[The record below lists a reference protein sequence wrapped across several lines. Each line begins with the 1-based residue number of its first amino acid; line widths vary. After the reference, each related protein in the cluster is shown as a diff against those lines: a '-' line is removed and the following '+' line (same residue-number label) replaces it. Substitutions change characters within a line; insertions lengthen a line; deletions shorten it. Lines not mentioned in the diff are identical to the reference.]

1 MRKLLIVS
9 SLALSLASS
18 QLALAHDDDKVDAP
32 MQTAPGAAK
41 APYDVQ
47 FLDTMAAHH
56 GDAIRM
62 ARMAVDKARSDPLR
76 AKAQRMIDDQEA
88 EIRVLKS
95 MREDVA
101 ADAPAALNRKL
112 PGMTMMDM
120 GKLESASGEE
130 FDRRFIDMTITH
142 HQGAVEMSKSELK
155 SGKNQSVK
163 DKAREIVDKQVKEI
177 AELKQMRSTP
187 DREP

>member
-1 MRKLLIVS
+1 MRIILIVS

-18 QLALAHDDDKVDAP
+18 QLALAHNDKVDAP

-47 FLDTMAAHH
+47 FLDTMVAHH
-56 GDAIRM
+56 GEAIRM
-62 ARMAVDKARSDPLR
+62 ARMAVDKAGGDALS

-101 ADAPAALNRKL
+101 ADAPAALNPKL
-112 PGMTMMDM
+112 PGMTTMDM
-120 GKLESASGEE
+120 GKLESASGKE
-130 FDRRFIDMTITH
+130 FDRRFIDMMITH
-142 HQGAVEMSKSELK
+142 HQGAVAMSKSELK
-155 SGKNQSVK
+155 SGKKQPVK
-163 DKAREIVDKQVKEI
+163 DKAQEIIDKQVKEI
-177 AELKQMRSTP
+177 AELEQMRGTP
-187 DREP
+187 VREP

>member
-1 MRKLLIVS
+1 MRNLLVVS
-9 SLALSLASS
+9 SLAFSLAFS
-18 QLALAHDDDKVDAP
+18 QLALAHDDAKVDAA
-32 MQTAPGAAK
+32 MQNSPGAAK

-56 GDAIRM
+56 GEAIRM
-62 ARMAVDKARSDPLR
+62 SRLAVDKARSDSLR
-76 AKAQRMIDDQEA
+76 AKAQQMIDDQEA

-95 MREDVA
+95 MREDV
-101 ADAPAALNRKL
+101 DAEAPSAVNRKL
-112 PGMTMMDM
+112 PGMAMMDM
-120 GKLESASGEE
+120 SKLESASGEE
-130 FDRRFIDMTITH
+130 FDRRFFDMTITH

-163 DKAREIVDKQVKEI
+163 DKAQEIIDKQVEEI
-177 AELKQMRSTP
+177 AELKQMRASP